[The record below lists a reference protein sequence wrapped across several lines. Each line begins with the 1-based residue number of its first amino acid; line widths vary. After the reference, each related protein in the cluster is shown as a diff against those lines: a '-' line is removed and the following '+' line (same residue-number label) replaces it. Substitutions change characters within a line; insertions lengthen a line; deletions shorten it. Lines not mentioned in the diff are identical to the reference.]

1 MNIIITSGN
10 GTRLTQWDRSKAYD
24 INTVFLYCTSE
35 TGVPSK
41 FKLSYVDD
49 SIDTEEVFQ
58 TKTFEIS
65 VLPSELGNINNYV
78 AYDLSADFAIKERSY
93 KCEIILASGA
103 IIALTDEL
111 ILKNDYL
118 EDEHPTLRIDKRT
131 IVTSNNTNLL
141 IAQDSLSQQI
151 SFEIKECYDGVSFLD
166 NTKKIYVDFIP
177 SDYHPTI
184 DQPAFYS
191 SKILTKESIIR
202 EGESWMRFKWN
213 VPFRATRAA
222 GSLKIAVA
230 ITDNKGYVWQ
240 TSPTALTVLPN
251 IGLRPAIPQAPEDNE
266 TDASEIAGKIQTLE
280 EFVMNLNN
288 VESIDEENGIIVYT
302 TRKNGVESSSEI
314 SVAELMSA
322 DLADEDYVVSGGGA
336 EEGV

>member
-1 MNIIITSGN
+1 
-10 GTRLTQWDRSKAYD
+10 
-24 INTVFLYCTSE
+24 
-35 TGVPSK
+35 
-41 FKLSYVDD
+41 
-49 SIDTEEVFQ
+49 
-58 TKTFEIS
+58 
-65 VLPSELGNINNYV
+65 
-78 AYDLSADFAIKERSY
+78 
-93 KCEIILASGA
+93 
-103 IIALTDEL
+103 
-111 ILKNDYL
+111 
-118 EDEHPTLRIDKRT
+118 
-131 IVTSNNTNLL
+131 
-141 IAQDSLSQQI
+141 
-151 SFEIKECYDGVSFLD
+151 
-166 NTKKIYVDFIP
+166 
-177 SDYHPTI
+177 
-184 DQPAFYS
+184 
-191 SKILTKESIIR
+191 
-202 EGESWMRFKWN
+202 MRFKWN

-302 TRKNGVESSSEI
+302 TRENGVESSSEI

-336 EEGV
+336 EEEV